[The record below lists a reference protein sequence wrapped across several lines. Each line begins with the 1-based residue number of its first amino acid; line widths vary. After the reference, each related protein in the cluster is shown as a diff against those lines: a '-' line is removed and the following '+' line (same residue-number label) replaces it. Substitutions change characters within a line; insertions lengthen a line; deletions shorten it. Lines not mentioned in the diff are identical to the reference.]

1 MHQTHLF
8 WGQPHPLRPATGFTL
23 IELMIVVAMV
33 AILASVAYPAY
44 TSQIR
49 KSRRADAQTVLLQA
63 EQYLQRYYA
72 SSSTGYTGANLS
84 RPGLTVSPV
93 GADAG
98 KQSYNILLEIA
109 DDGQSYTLSAA
120 PVQSG
125 DPCGT
130 LTLTSIGAKG
140 QADGATLSQ
149 CWQ

>member
-1 MHQTHLF
+1 MHQTHLLR
-8 WGQPHPLRPATGFTL
+8 GLPHRLRRAPGFTL
-23 IELMIVVAMV
+23 IELVIVVAIV

-44 TSQIR
+44 TSQVR

-72 SSSTGYTGANLS
+72 SSGTGYTGADLS
-84 RPGLTVSPV
+84 RPRLTVSPA

-98 KQSYNILLEIA
+98 KQFYNISLEIP
-109 DDGQSYTLSAA
+109 DDGQSYTLSAT
-120 PVQSG
+120 PVQTG
-125 DPCGT
+125 DPCGI
-130 LTLTSIGAKG
+130 LTLTSTGAKG